1 MSEQNTHDY
10 ALILGSSS
18 GFGEACGLALAKA
31 GFNIFGVHLD
41 RQGTMPNVERIKQ
54 NIQAEGRKAFF
65 FNMNAADAE
74 KRAAAIEEMKKTLAE
89 EAPGTQLR
97 VLLHSLAFGTLQ
109 DFIAADKKAEISQK
123 QIEMTMDV
131 MANSLVYWVQD
142 VVRQNLMRQGGRIFA
157 MTSAGSH
164 RVIAKYGAVGGAK
177 ALLESHIRQLA
188 VELAPSGIT
197 ANALRGGVTNT
208 PALQKIPGSDKLLE
222 NALRFNP
229 SNRLTIPEDVAS
241 ALVAL
246 TNPGTYWIT
255 GNVINVDGGED
266 IVAG

>member
-1 MSEQNTHDY
+1 MAETQSDAW
-10 ALILGSSS
+10 ALILGASS
-18 GFGEACGLALAKA
+18 GFGEACSLALCKA

-41 RQGTMPNVERIKQ
+41 RMGTMPNVERIKGEIEAQ
-54 NIQAEGRKAFF
+54 GRRAVF
-65 FNMNAADAE
+65 FNMNAADPE
-74 KRAAAIEEMKKTLAE
+74 KRVTALDEMQKVIAGEGQNSKI
-89 EAPGTQLR
+89 R
-97 VLLHSLAFGTLQ
+97 VLLHSLAFGTLL
-109 DFIAADKKAEISQK
+109 DFISDEPKKEINQK

-142 VVRQNLMRQGGRIFA
+142 VVRRELMGQGGRIFA

-164 RVIAKYGAVGGAK
+164 RVIPKYGAVGGAK

-188 VELAPSGIT
+188 GELAPKGIT

-222 NALRFNP
+222 NALHFNP
-229 SNRLTIPEDVAS
+229 SNRLTTPEDVAA

-246 TNPGTYWIT
+246 SAPGTYWIT

-266 IVAG
+266 IMAG

>member
-1 MSEQNTHDY
+1 MSEQNKHDW

-18 GFGEACGLALAKA
+18 GFGEANSLALAEA

-41 RQGTMPNVERIKQ
+41 RQGTMPNVHRIKEE
-54 NIQAEGRKAFF
+54 IEKLGRKAVF

-74 KRAAAIEEMKKTLAE
+74 KRASSLDEMEKVLSEEGQGA
-89 EAPGTQLR
+89 QIR
-97 VLLHSLAFGTLQ
+97 VLLHSLAFGTLM
-109 DFIAADKKAEISQK
+109 DFIGEDKKQQISQK
-123 QIEMTMDV
+123 QVEMTMDV
-131 MANSLVYWVQD
+131 MANSLIYWAQD
-142 VVRQNLMRQGGRIFA
+142 LASRNLMREGGRIFA

-164 RVIAKYGAVGGAK
+164 RVIPKYGAVGGAK

-188 VELAPSGIT
+188 AELASKGIT

-208 PALQKIPGSDKLLE
+208 PALQKIPGSDRLLE

-229 SNRLTIPEDVAS
+229 SKRLTTPQDVAA

-246 TNPGTYWIT
+246 TAPGTYWIT

-266 IVAG
+266 IMAG

>member
-1 MSEQNTHDY
+1 MAEQNKHDY
-10 ALILGSSS
+10 ALILGASS
-18 GFGEACGLALAKA
+18 GFGEACGLALAEA

-54 NIQAEGRKAFF
+54 GIETHGRKAVF
-65 FNMNAADAE
+65 FNMNAADPE
-74 KRAAAIEEMKKTLAE
+74 KRVVALDEMQKVLAE
-89 EAPGTQLR
+89 EPAGTQVR

-109 DFIAADKKAEISQK
+109 DFIADDKKAEISQK

-142 VVRQNLMRQGGRIFA
+142 VVRRNLMGEGGRIFA

-164 RVIAKYGAVGGAK
+164 RVIPKYGAVGGAK

-188 VELAPSGIT
+188 AELAPRGIT

-208 PALQKIPGSDKLLE
+208 PALQKIPGSDRLME
-222 NALRFNP
+222 NALKFNP
-229 SNRLTIPEDVAS
+229 SKRLTTPQDVAA

-246 TNPGTYWIT
+246 SAPGTYWIT

-266 IVAG
+266 ISAG

>member
-1 MSEQNTHDY
+1 MAEQNKHDW
-10 ALILGSSS
+10 ALILGASS
-18 GFGEACGLALAKA
+18 GFGEACSLALAEA

-41 RQGTMPNVERIKQ
+41 RQGTMPNVHRIREEIEKQ
-54 NIQAEGRKAFF
+54 GRKSHFI
-65 FNMNAADAE
+65 NMNAADPE
-74 KRAAAIEEMKKTLAE
+74 KRGVALDEMAKILEEEGQGA
-89 EAPGTQLR
+89 QIR
-97 VLLHSLAFGTLQ
+97 VLLHSLAFGTLL
-109 DFIAADKKAEISQK
+109 DFLNQDKKQEMSQK
-123 QIEMTMDV
+123 QMEMTMDV

-142 VVRQNLMRQGGRIFA
+142 VVHRNLMREGGRIFA

-164 RVIAKYGAVGGAK
+164 RVIPKYGAVGGAK

-188 VELAPSGIT
+188 AELAPKGIT

-208 PALQKIPGSDKLLE
+208 PALQKIPGSDRLME

-229 SNRLTIPEDVAS
+229 SKRLTTPQDVAA

-246 TNPGTYWIT
+246 TAPGTYWIT

-266 IVAG
+266 IMAG

>member
-1 MSEQNTHDY
+1 MAEHNTHDW
-10 ALILGSSS
+10 ALVLGASS
-18 GFGEACGLALAKA
+18 GFGEANSLALAEA

-41 RQGTMPNVERIKQ
+41 RQGTMPHVQSIK
-54 NIQAEGRKAFF
+54 EGIEAKGRRAVF

-74 KRAAAIEEMKKTLAE
+74 KRATALDEMEKVLKEEGGNA
-89 EAPGTQLR
+89 QVR
-97 VLLHSLAFGTLQ
+97 VLLHSLAFGTLL
-109 DFIAADKKAEISQK
+109 DFINEDKKQQVSQK
-123 QIEMTMDV
+123 QVEMTMDV
-131 MANSLVYWVQD
+131 MANSLIYWVQD
-142 VVRQNLMRQGGRIFA
+142 VVGRGLMREGGRIFA
-157 MTSAGSH
+157 MTSAGGH
-164 RVIAKYGAVGGAK
+164 RVIPKYGPVSGAK

-188 VELAPSGIT
+188 AELAPKGIT

-229 SNRLTIPEDVAS
+229 SKRLTTPEDVAA

-246 TNPGTYWIT
+246 TTPGTYWIT

-266 IVAG
+266 IMAG

>member
-1 MSEQNTHDY
+1 MSEQNKHDW
-10 ALILGSSS
+10 ALVLGASS
-18 GFGEACGLALAKA
+18 GFGEANSLALAEA

-41 RQGTMPNVERIKQ
+41 RQGTMPNVYRIKEG
-54 NIQAEGRKAFF
+54 IESLGRKAVF

-74 KRAAAIEEMKKTLAE
+74 KRAAALDDMEKALAE
-89 EAPGTQLR
+89 DGQGAQVR

-109 DFIAADKKAEISQK
+109 DFINEDVKQQITQK
-123 QIEMTMDV
+123 QVEMTMDV
-131 MANSLVYWVQD
+131 MANSLIYWAQD
-142 VVRQNLMRQGGRIFA
+142 LVHRNLMREGGRIFA

-164 RVIAKYGAVGGAK
+164 RVIPKYGAVGGAK

-188 VELAPSGIT
+188 AELAPKGIT

-208 PALQKIPGSDKLLE
+208 PALQKIPGSDRLME

-229 SNRLTIPEDVAS
+229 SKRLTTPQDVAA

-246 TNPGTYWIT
+246 TAPGTYWIT

-266 IVAG
+266 IMAG